1 MFARSVR
8 PALTAARTANQQQKA
23 GMATLKE
30 IDQRLKSVRNI
41 EKITKSMKVV
51 ASTKLTRAEKAMR
64 EAKKYGGASNEVY
77 EQTKE
82 GDDAAAAA
90 PAGEAVEKK
99 PIYLVMSSDGGLC
112 GGIHSS
118 LSRYVR
124 KIAAQDPSIQVAI
137 VGDKPKAQLTRM
149 INNDNIRI
157 SFSGVGKDVPTF
169 GEAVAIADELM
180 KHGGDFN
187 EVRIVSNHYISA
199 LSYEAQTVTVK
210 SAEELRQAAGFQ
222 RYEMEEDVSKDL
234 AEFSLANAIY
244 ALLVEGHAA
253 EISARRTA
261 MENASNN
268 ANDMMGSLQLQFNR
282 GRQAVITTELIDI
295 ITGASAL

>member
-1 MFARSVR
+1 MEERGRNGAETRGHDERKHEWQLTFA
-8 PALTAARTANQQQKA
+8 
-23 GMATLKE
+23 
-30 IDQRLKSVRNI
+30 
-41 EKITKSMKVV
+41 
-51 ASTKLTRAEKAMR
+51 
-64 EAKKYGGASNEVY
+64 EVY

-82 GDDAAAAA
+82 GDDAASAA
-90 PAGEAVEKK
+90 PSGEAAEVK
-99 PIYLVMSSDGGLC
+99 PLYLVMSSDGGLC

-118 LSRYVR
+118 LSRYTR
-124 KIAAQDPSIQVAI
+124 KIANEDPSIQLAI

-149 INNDNIRI
+149 VNNDNIRI
-157 SFSGVGKDVPTF
+157 TFSGVGKDVPTF

-180 KHGGDFN
+180 KNGGDFN
-187 EVRIVSNHYISA
+187 EVRIISNHYISA

-210 SAEELRQAAGFQ
+210 SAEELRAAAGFQ

-244 ALLVEGHAA
+244 SLLVEGHAA

>member
-1 MFARSVR
+1 MFTRGAR
-8 PALTAARTANQQQKA
+8 PALNVARSASKQQQA

-51 ASTKLTRAEKAMR
+51 ASTKLTRAERSMK
-64 EAKKYGGASNEVY
+64 EAKKYGAANNELFNH
-77 EQTKE
+77 TKVE
-82 GDDAAAAA
+82 EDAAADA
-90 PAGEAVEKK
+90 KR
-99 PIYLVMSSDGGLC
+99 ILYLPMSSDGGLC
-112 GGIHSS
+112 GGIHSTI
-118 LSRYVR
+118 SRATKKAV
-124 KIAAQDPSIQVAI
+124 AEQDGAVAI
-137 VGDKPKAQLTRM
+137 IGDKPKSQLARVM
-149 INNDNIRI
+149 SDKIKI

-169 GEAVAIADELM
+169 AEASAIADELI
-180 KHGGDFN
+180 KNAGEWD
-187 EVRIVSNHYISA
+187 EVRIISNAYVSA
-199 LSYEAQTVTVK
+199 LSYEPEETIVVA
-210 SAEELRQAAGFQ
+210 AEVLRQASGFQ
-222 RYEMEEDVSKDL
+222 QYEMEEDVSKDL

-244 ALLVEGHAA
+244 AKLVEGHAA

-268 ANDMMGSLQLQFNR
+268 ARDMMSSLQLQYNR